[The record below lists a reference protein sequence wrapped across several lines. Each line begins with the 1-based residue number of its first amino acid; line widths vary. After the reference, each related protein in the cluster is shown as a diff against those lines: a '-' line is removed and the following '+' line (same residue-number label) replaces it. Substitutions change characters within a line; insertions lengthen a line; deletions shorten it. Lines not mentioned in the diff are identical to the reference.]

1 MISGFNDPEHV
12 EYFSPAMSKENNPD
26 GQILGWIQKE
36 YCTDGTRQSDM
47 TPVFFSTMTL
57 QAFYIQLD
65 GEYPWLESES
75 ESCEI
80 PSGVKTT
87 IQLDSYYDGSTLE
100 ISGVPSWLTAD
111 IKGRHDLTELS
122 LKAESG
128 TEGEAVITVAGPG
141 VEKSITVKA
150 TLSGIGDV
158 LSPGQSVMEIHTV
171 QETRTESMDT
181 SGIYIVRTSDGKVRK
196 VIR

>member
-1 MISGFNDPEHV
+1 M
-12 EYFSPAMSKENNPD
+12 
-26 GQILGWIQKE
+26 
-36 YCTDGTRQSDM
+36 
-47 TPVFFSTMTL
+47 
-57 QAFYIQLD
+57 
-65 GEYPWLESES
+65 
-75 ESCEI
+75 
-80 PSGVKTT
+80 KTT
-87 IQLDSYYDGSTLE
+87 IPLDSYYDGSMLE

-111 IKGRHDLTELS
+111 IKGRYDLTELS

-158 LSPGQSVMEIHTV
+158 LSPGQSVMEIHPV
-171 QETRTESMDT
+171 PGTRTESMDT
-181 SGIYIVRTSDGKVRK
+181 PGIYIVRTSDEKVRK